1 MANKLKFLF
10 INCFTNLILLTLIFL
25 VAQNN
30 KLRSSINFFSMKS
43 AEIPIGVITGF
54 SFISGAFLG
63 SSLMIISKDQ
73 MDNKLSS

>member
-1 MANKLKFLF
+1 MDNKLKFLF
-10 INCFTNLILLTLIFL
+10 INSFINLIFLTFIFL

-30 KLRSSINFFSMKS
+30 KLKSSINFFSMKS